1 MIQPGGQAGGPKQNI
16 KAMQVLC
23 AALMAGV
30 VFFVIIIVV
39 ITRVNGPMLD
49 KEVIKYQ
56 DIFLYTAI
64 GLAIVCFV
72 IARSL
77 YNKKMAVI
85 NNTATLLADKLN
97 QYQAILIKYM
107 APCEGAALFS
117 VIVFFLTGNFL
128 VLLVTAS
135 MLVAMFIKYP
145 LRGRIISELSLDWKE
160 QQEII

>member
-1 MIQPGGQAGGPKQNI
+1 MIQPGGQTGGPKQSI
-16 KAMQVLC
+16 KAMQLLC

-30 VFFVIIIVV
+30 IFFAIIIVV
-39 ITRVNGPMLD
+39 VTRLNGPMLD
-49 KEVIKYQ
+49 KDGIKYQ
-56 DIFLYTAI
+56 DIFLYAAI
-64 GLAIVCFV
+64 GLAIVCYV

-85 NNTATLLADKLN
+85 KNSVLLLADKFN
-97 QYQAILIKYM
+97 QYQATLIKYM

-145 LRGRIISELSLDWKE
+145 LQSKIISELNLDWKE
-160 QQEII
+160 QQELI